1 MRTITSIL
9 SPHNKACRKLNRQ
22 INHQNRFL
30 AQRRALTLIE
40 LLVVIAIISL
50 LMGLLLPSLGKARM
64 AARSTVCQSNLKG
77 LMTAIYTY
85 SEYHNEAIIPS
96 YNMRGVSGGRSN
108 PLDGWGPILER
119 DGFTAGNDS
128 LRGNPFV
135 CPETHDDLGLAISN
149 RGGNKDNPLGYVDW
163 PISISFTGSRATTIP
178 KRGFDK
184 IIRVSYWINGENL
197 IGVPREIN
205 QGAYFTGSVG
215 YGPGK
220 NGKVMK
226 TNYFSKIATPGR
238 LIALADGIFSG
249 NQYATRLKQNGLRI
263 GYRHAGG
270 EGSANVAFADGHVGA
285 IRTNKFPR
293 AMSPGYKL
301 EDIERENLGSQTIY
315 ANPNRFL
322 EKFKINVDE

>member
-1 MRTITSIL
+1 ML
-9 SPHNKACRKLNRQ
+9 SPHNRACRNLDRLIIYKRRLPS
-22 INHQNRFL
+22 
-30 AQRRALTLIE
+30 QRRALTLIE

-50 LMGLLLPSLGKARM
+50 LMGLLLPGLNKARKS
-64 AARSTVCQSNLKG
+64 ARSTVCQSNLKG

-85 SEYHNEAIIPS
+85 SEYHKEAIVPS

-119 DGFTAGNDS
+119 DGFSTGNDS

-135 CPETHDDLGLAISN
+135 CPETQDNLGLAISN
-149 RGGNKDNPLGYVDW
+149 RGGNKDDPLGYVDW
-163 PISISFTGSRATTIP
+163 PISISFTGSKATTIP

-197 IGVPREIN
+197 LGVPREIH

-220 NGKVMK
+220 NGTVMK
-226 TNYFSKIATPGR
+226 TNYFSNIASPGR

-285 IRTNKFPR
+285 IRSNKFPR

-315 ANPNRFL
+315 ANPNSFL
-322 EKFKINVDE
+322 EKFKATLEQDQP